1 MIPATPLRATQF
13 GSMIAATPAFE
24 REEDQR
30 LIGQILESMNTN
42 LNANA
47 PNGEER
53 QEQATSAAQEQDPA
67 HWNVT
72 MKALVQISILD
83 MLAKWTSHAK
93 DSDREK
99 QALDVSLKLVQSVLR
114 TMKNKFQ
121 ADSRLLFSG
130 ASENEAGGTVTQ
142 GSGDNI
148 PLYRWLLPRLCFAAS
163 EFQAN
168 ALLRPYVDET
178 LDLAAYLVD
187 SVGQYL
193 DTQASEGAMG
203 LYLGKSLISGLSS
216 SCIGRFHFAL
226 EYHTVRANNIGSE
239 LLNLDSSEQRDSF
252 TIQTVAPEKKKY
264 QISSQQQKELVK
276 GDNSPHYT
284 MPYPTGHSRINLGLA
299 VAQVI
304 LRSTYQPLH
313 SVPHWSLTSGS
324 DFASVI
330 TSLCRVGRAVLV
342 KADLIGQAERINE
355 KGQTI
360 AFYQL
365 ERIAATAES
374 LCTHTRTD
382 LPPLPREFF
391 HITVEL
397 CAGRLLDRLKV
408 GEGSVNPEAQQ
419 LLRLIDESMIKTL
432 HAIRIHKMG
441 RAGGMFWD
449 LLADRWIHDVKVKF
463 VGEEAVDRMPTET
476 RRLWIAATCALVLP
490 LAANPVLIAQVLD
503 SSDVMLIE
511 HATNIVHG
519 LSDAEQSLNRKLATA
534 ARAINFGYGNAPL
547 STRGT
552 KRKRNQ
558 DDIAL
563 QNRATLN
570 GNMQP
575 AGLQLLVIG
584 EDEVNAGLNGRNQI
598 PDVDGMQQQANHS
611 HDSIS
616 LLHSDEVH
624 QHCVNDVDFGDWVH
638 SRWDP
643 VVQSLVQCLSE
654 DALKDQDYMQQRNIW
669 QDEWTKKDS
678 AAISVM
684 MRKEPS
690 VLVNQIYS
698 RIETL
703 GRSFPFNDKAKTLNL
718 FKTLRKLCRDFSR
731 LYGRPSKSKQN
742 TAQRYI
748 GAKQITILCG
758 FISKAW
764 KSINRDAEIDIAFF
778 FLLKDTLNCMA
789 PEMASTTFLSPAQ
802 CRRLI
807 DCFKTGFAVEDR
819 STKVA
824 IGGSAVAFVKGW
836 YHNGFQE
843 SASTLIEPL
852 VDMFAAEGDP
862 AHPFKAEPAISI
874 MGELAKATFL
884 RQNYPYILPYGVLQ
898 RDAGMIRH
906 AYAAGNN
913 EGSLGSLLI
922 NHNSDILAEIFTHES
937 GDRLRDTLNFYRSQV
952 QGDND
957 TQVTI
962 ARLITLSVAPLLVR
976 VIVRMCKS
984 ESSNAVLKAL
994 QRVHQFSHQ
1003 DAKRQ
1008 STRNEVIIFLKQH
1021 MLGIIS
1027 ELNDMLHDMHEKKTI
1042 KQKLDV
1048 ISSYEALITLAGSTM
1063 AVYSPQGTIWVP
1075 QLRFEALKAW
1085 RAYATQL
1092 KFADIGPYI
1101 GYTVAAFV
1109 SVWHHMS
1116 PEEKDVGSETINYLI
1131 VEHASSLHQYLDNVV
1146 DLSGIPELVKAAVCL
1161 KEMRSKQTLRER
1173 LQELLKRCSDDNVA
1187 VCERSLSELRDI
1199 LSGSSREISRFFRGD
1214 SFDPISSA
1222 IYRVLLMAAGR
1233 DGEACQGIR
1242 DASYD
1247 CMGTLGAL
1255 DPDRFKLDV
1264 SETPILLSYNFG
1276 GYEESSDF
1284 AICLIQTSLIS
1295 AYKTTTDTRYQAH
1308 LAYAIQELLKFCGF
1322 SPDLFDDNIK
1332 GRGSHSIK
1340 VRERWRAFPQHML
1353 DTIAPLLEGRY
1364 VYPKDLPV
1372 VHFPHPVY
1380 ANTSTYRQWLQRWT
1394 IDLLGNV
1401 LEAPEPKGSATDPKV
1416 IAVKNSKIIF
1426 GAFHSVLKSSQDVGV
1441 AHHILPHLILYLL
1454 FSKGSEIRLQIA
1466 VEIRAVLS
1474 DLVNHRNE
1482 VHRDRQNLSAQA
1494 VFDLLDHFSRWVQHQ
1509 KTVIIRDYRG
1519 GRIEKINDPERR
1531 AEYQY
1536 LMEQIPKVEGLL
1548 NSIDAELQAEAAL
1561 ITQAYARSLRG
1572 FETRMAALRRSQKR
1586 TDADLQPYYEYL
1598 HRIYADLDEPD
1609 GMEGVSTFII
1619 SPSMDHQ
1626 IREHESVGRW
1636 TSAQSCWEV
1645 KLQDNADNLDLHL
1658 GLLRCLRSLGHYDTL
1673 RTHIEGIISRHPE
1686 WSPDLANYRVEA
1698 TWIVQDWH
1706 GLSDILQSG
1715 AKGPEI
1721 SKARVLQA
1729 ISQKDFD
1736 SIPGLLKDARREIGS
1751 TISANHRTYVR
1762 NYSALLDLHM
1772 LHEIDQIQSTSTEL
1786 VMKAQHISEANK
1798 DTFRRT
1804 HIFELKQTLLNRLS
1818 TISPSF
1824 KYQEPVLSM
1833 RRAGFNLVPNALAEL
1848 KNERGMAWLTTS
1860 KIARKAGHVQTAY
1873 SAILQAGALHAP
1885 FTFVQQAKLMR
1896 ANGQPLKALSE
1907 LENVLPTLRLDL
1919 GIAGSSVHPIPLE
1932 ADPAQN
1938 KDSIA
1943 LAKAL
1948 SLSARWAFETERLDA
1963 NDIIKRFQQAI
1974 KLAPEQ
1980 ESPFYHL
1987 GHYYDQY
1994 AESSKHTENIDSLR
2008 LKVCENYALSLRYG
2022 VKYIYRTMPRMLT
2035 LWLDLGESTATERKT
2050 KNPSNAAGVV
2060 ERINKTMDVARREL
2074 PRYLWL
2080 IAFGQIV
2087 ARIAHPNKTVAAV
2100 LLKIMRD
2107 VLREY
2112 TRQAIWSFVGS
2123 YHSRDATSSKAR
2135 NCQQLF
2141 LTIKSGDAIGSNAQ
2155 KIIDSA
2161 IAFSSMLLRLS
2172 EDPGIDKDWDPV
2184 KNRKEKPNHNKLH
2197 LTISANFP
2205 YASRVFPSEMIMPLQ
2220 DALTCTLPSSS
2231 ETLKTHNPFM
2241 QGYVTI
2247 KGKSTRA
2254 PLQKCEMRLSLI
2266 SLGMHDDIEVMP
2278 SLQRPKKLCFIG
2290 DNGRKYN
2297 FLAKPE
2303 DDLRKDARLMEFN
2316 SMINKL
2322 LKGNTETRRR
2332 NLYIRTYA
2340 VMPLNE
2346 ECGLLEWVN
2355 NTVPLRSILT
2365 KLYEREKKKVFSNA
2379 IYSELDAARVAGPAE
2394 AAKVFK
2400 QKILPQFAPYV
2411 FHQWFFEMWPEP
2423 NAWLAARIAYARTLA
2438 VMSIVGFVLGLG
2450 DRHGENILFDST
2462 TGDTVHV
2469 DFNCLFEKG
2478 KGFAVPERVP
2488 FRLTANMVD
2497 ALGATGYEGIFRRAA
2512 EVTFGE
2518 LRTNRDS
2525 LTSVLEAFIHDP
2537 LTEWQAAKDRAG
2549 RKSKSAS
2556 NAVDF
2561 RQIAAKA
2568 LDPIRW
2574 KLKGTMGES
2583 GDGEM
2588 SVTNQVDTLI
2598 KEATSPVNLGQ
2609 MYVGWASWL

>member
-30 LIGQILESMNTN
+30 LIGQILDSMNSN
-42 LNANA
+42 LNANV
-47 PNGEER
+47 PNGDEP
-53 QEQATSAAQEQDPA
+53 QEQAASAAQEQDPA

-72 MKALVQISILD
+72 MKALVQMSILD
-83 MLAKWTSHAK
+83 MLAKWKLHAK

-99 QALDVSLKLVQSVLR
+99 NALDVSLKLVQSVLR

-130 ASENEAGGTVTQ
+130 VNEDEPGGTVTQ

-163 EFQAN
+163 EFQTN

-178 LDLAAYLVD
+178 LDLAAYLVN

-203 LYLGKSLISGLSS
+203 LYLGKSLISGLTS
-216 SCIGRFHFAL
+216 SC
-226 EYHTVRANNIGSE
+226 VE
-239 LLNLDSSEQRDSF
+239 LLSMEASEQRENF
-252 TIQTVAPEKKKY
+252 TMQTVAPEKKKY
-264 QISSQQQKELVK
+264 QVSSQQPKELVK

-284 MPYPTGHSRINLGLA
+284 MPYPTGRARINLGLA
-299 VAQVI
+299 IAQVI
-304 LRSTYQPLH
+304 LRSAYQPLH
-313 SVPHWSLTSGS
+313 SVPHWSLTSSS

-330 TSLCRVGRAVLV
+330 ASLCRVGRVVLGI
-342 KADLIGQAERINE
+342 ADRIGQAERLNE
-355 KGQTI
+355 KSQTL
-360 AFYQL
+360 AFSQL
-365 ERIAATAES
+365 ERIAATAEL
-374 LCTHTRTD
+374 LCTHTRAD

-391 HITVEL
+391 HIIVEL
-397 CAGRLLDRLKV
+397 CVGRLLDRFKV
-408 GEGSVNPEAQQ
+408 GEGSNNSEVLQ
-419 LLRLIDESMIKTL
+419 LLRAIDESVIETL
-432 HAIRIHKMG
+432 GAIRVHKTG

-449 LLADRWIHDVKVKF
+449 LLADRWVHEIKAKF
-463 VGEEAVDRMPTET
+463 VGEEAVDRMPIET
-476 RRLWIAATCALVLP
+476 RRLWLAVARALVMP
-490 LAANPVLIAQVLD
+490 LAANPVPTAQVLD
-503 SSDVMLIE
+503 LSDAMLIE
-511 HATNIVHG
+511 HTIKSPQG
-519 LSDAEQSLNRKLATA
+519 QSDMEKSLNRKLATA
-534 ARAINFGYGNAPL
+534 VHTISHTHVEHHTHL
-547 STRGT
+547 SSRGT

-558 DDIAL
+558 DVAV
-563 QNRATLN
+563 QNGTTLN
-570 GNMQP
+570 GDLLP
-575 AGLQLLVIG
+575 TGLQLLVIG
-584 EDEVNAGLNGRNQI
+584 EDEVNAGLVASKQI
-598 PDVDGMQQQANHS
+598 PDIKDIQHEADQLHDVHS
-611 HDSIS
+611 PW
-616 LLHSDEVH
+616 HSDEVH
-624 QHCVNDVDFGDWVH
+624 QHCGNDPDFSNWVR

-643 VVQSLVQCLSE
+643 TVQSLVACLPE
-654 DALKDQDYMQQRNIW
+654 DVSMDQDYQQQRITW
-669 QDEWTKKDS
+669 HDEWTKKDS

-684 MRKEPS
+684 MRKDPY
-690 VLVNQIYS
+690 VLVNQICS
-698 RIETL
+698 RVEAL
-703 GRSFPFNDKAKTLNL
+703 GRSFPFGDKAKTLNL
-718 FKTLRKLCRDFSR
+718 FKTLRKLCHAFSR
-731 LYGRPSKSKQN
+731 LYGDLSMSKEH
-742 TAQRYI
+742 TVQRYI
-748 GAKQITILCG
+748 GAKHITVLCG

-764 KSINRDAEIDIAFF
+764 KSIARDAEVDIAFF
-778 FLLKDTLNCMA
+778 FLLKDTLNCTS

-807 DCFKTGFAVEDR
+807 DCFKAGFAVEDR
-819 STKVA
+819 STKVV
-824 IGGSAVAFVKGW
+824 IGACAVGFVKAW
-836 YHNGFQE
+836 YQNGFQE
-843 SASTLIEPL
+843 SATTLIEPL
-852 VDMFAAEGDP
+852 VDMFASEGDP

-874 MGELAKATFL
+874 MGELAKYAQGRVLGEIIGELLVKLGAPNSAL
-884 RQNYPYILPYGVLQ
+884 RSLAYVQ
-898 RDAGMIRH
+898 RDAGLIRH

-937 GDRLRDTLNFYRSQV
+937 VDRLRDTLDFYRSQV

-976 VIVRMCKS
+976 VIVRLCKL
-984 ESSNAVLKAL
+984 ESNDAVLKAL
-994 QRVHQFSHQ
+994 QRVHQYGHQ
-1003 DAKRQ
+1003 DTKRQ
-1008 STRNEVIIFLKQH
+1008 STRHEVIIFLKQH

-1042 KQKLDV
+1042 EQKLDV
-1048 ISSYEALITLAGSTM
+1048 ISSYAALIELAGSTM
-1063 AVYSPQGTIWVP
+1063 AVYSPQILASLQGTIWVP
-1075 QLRFEALKAW
+1075 QLRLEALKAW
-1085 RAYATQL
+1085 KAYATQL
-1092 KFADIGPYI
+1092 KFMDIGPYI

-1109 SVWHHMS
+1109 SVWHKMT
-1116 PEEKDVGSETINYLI
+1116 PEEKQVGRETIHYLI
-1131 VEHASSLHQYLDNVV
+1131 VDHASLLHQYLDNVV
-1146 DLSGIPELVKAAVCL
+1146 DLSGIPELSTAAGRL

-1173 LQELLKRCSDDNVA
+1173 LQELLKRCADDNIA
-1187 VCERSLSELRDI
+1187 VCERSLSELRAI
-1199 LSGSSREISRFFRGD
+1199 LSDSNREISRFFQGD

-1255 DPDRFKLDV
+1255 DPDRFNLDV

-1401 LEAPEPKGSATDPKV
+1401 LEAPEPKGTATDPKV

-1454 FSKGSEIRLQIA
+1454 FSKGSDIRLQIA

-1519 GRIEKINDPERR
+1519 GRIEKISDPERR

-1658 GLLRCLRSLGHYDTL
+1658 GLARCLRSLGHYDTL

-1686 WSPDLANYRVEA
+1686 WSADLANYRVEA

-1706 GLSDILQSG
+1706 GLSEILQSG

-1736 SIPGLLKDARREIGS
+1736 SIPELLKDARRQIGS

-1772 LHEIDQIQSTSTEL
+1772 LHEVDQIQSTSTEL
-1786 VMKAQHISEANK
+1786 VTKAQQISEANK
-1798 DTFRRT
+1798 DTFRRSQ
-1804 HIFELKQTLLNRLS
+1804 IFELKQTLLNRLS

-1907 LENVLPTLRLDL
+1907 LENVLPTLRLDI
-1919 GIAGSSVHPIPLE
+1919 GVAGSSAHPIPLE
-1932 ADPAQN
+1932 GDPSQN

-2035 LWLDLGESTATERKT
+2035 LWLDLGESTATERKS

-2141 LTIKSGDAIGSNAQ
+2141 ATIKSGDAIGSNAQ
-2155 KIIDSA
+2155 RIIDSA
-2161 IAFSSMLLRLS
+2161 TAFSSMLLRLS
-2172 EDPGIDKDWDPV
+2172 EDPGIDKDWDPI

-2197 LTISANFP
+2197 LTIGANFP
-2205 YASRVFPSEMIMPLQ
+2205 YASKVFPSEMIMPLQ

-2241 QGYVTI
+2241 Q
-2247 KGKSTRA
+2247 
-2254 PLQKCEMRLSLI
+2254 
-2266 SLGMHDDIEVMP
+2266 GMHDDIEVMP